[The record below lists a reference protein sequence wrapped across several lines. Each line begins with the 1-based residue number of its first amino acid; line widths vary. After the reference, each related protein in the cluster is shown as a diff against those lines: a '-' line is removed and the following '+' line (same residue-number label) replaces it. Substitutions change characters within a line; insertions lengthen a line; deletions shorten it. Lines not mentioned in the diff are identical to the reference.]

1 MDVEAIQKS
10 YLWKAGL
17 KMVGMALIMG
27 IATVLVGFIGAR
39 IGAGIGRDLRGKI
52 FKRVVSFS
60 NAEMDRFS
68 TASLITRSTN
78 DIQQIQMTCAI
89 LIRMVAYAP
98 ILGIGGILKVLQT
111 GAGMGWI
118 IVLAVLVILG
128 YVMVLMAVAMPRFKL
143 MQKLVDRINL
153 VAREILTGL
162 SVIRAFGREKK
173 RSSVLTMRT
182 AI

>member
-68 TASLITRSTN
+68 TAHILYQI
-78 DIQQIQMTCAI
+78 IQV
-89 LIRMVAYAP
+89 LS
-98 ILGIGGILKVLQT
+98 IG
-111 GAGMGWI
+111 
-118 IVLAVLVILG
+118 
-128 YVMVLMAVAMPRFKL
+128 F
-143 MQKLVDRINL
+143 
-153 VAREILTGL
+153 
-162 SVIRAFGREKK
+162 SKK
-173 RSSVLTMRT
+173 TK
-182 AI
+182 